1 MIGQSLTHYR
11 ILAPLG
17 AGGMGLVYR
26 ARDERLGRE
35 VALKVLPSGALGDE
49 AARARL
55 RREAL
60 ALSRLNHPA
69 IATVFEFDSERGTD
83 FLVMELLTG
92 VTLAERLEAG
102 PLAERDVVEIGQQ
115 IAEAL
120 ESAHEQGV
128 VHRDLKPSN
137 IMVSTRGRVKVL
149 DFGLA
154 RLLDGAGAATN
165 TSDPGSSGGTGPMI
179 GTLAYMAPEQ
189 LVGGAVDARADLY
202 ALGAVL
208 YEMAT
213 GVRPHAQTETPA
225 LLYAVAHTPPA
236 SPRSVRPQ
244 LSAGFEKVVLHA
256 LERDPTRRV
265 PSASAMIDELR
276 RLTAGPLQSEA
287 SQRPGAH
294 FGARA
299 RIESLAVLPL
309 ANLSGDPAQEFFS
322 DGMTEALIATL
333 AQIGAL
339 RVISRTSAMQ
349 YKGTSRALPEIARAL
364 NVDAIVEGA
373 VLRAGNRVRI
383 SATLIEGS
391 SDRHLWARSYER
403 DVDDVLALQS
413 EIARAIADEVKVQLT
428 PREESQLAA
437 ARPVNPPAYESY
449 LKGRHLWS
457 TRVPDDLRRSIEYF
471 EKSIAADP
479 TYALAYAGLADSWNI
494 LGDLAELPAG
504 EAFARARA
512 AAERALELDDQVA
525 EAHSSLAF
533 VHFFADWDWA
543 AAARS
548 FGRAIALKP
557 GYATA
562 RHWNS
567 ELFVA
572 EGRFNEGIAEGFY
585 ATKLDPLS
593 PVINTAPADALFMAR
608 RFEEALAELRKT
620 VEMAPTFIPGLTD
633 MGRVLTHLGR
643 VDEAIATFEHA
654 STLGTMNPYTN
665 AGLGYAFACAGRR
678 DDALRVARLLEE
690 RIAKTGRGSAHG
702 IASIYIGLG
711 DLDHALG
718 WLERAFELR
727 DRALVWLNV
736 HPRLDPLRSS
746 PRFEALVRKVIPT
759 G

>member
-1 MIGQSLTHYR
+1 MIGESLTHYR

-17 AGGMGLVYR
+17 AGGMGVVYR
-26 ARDERLGRE
+26 ARDERLERE
-35 VALKVLPSGALGDE
+35 VALKVLPAGALGNE
-49 AARARL
+49 IARARL

-83 FLVMELLTG
+83 FLVMELLAG
-92 VTLAERLEAG
+92 VTLAERLFAG
-102 PLAERDVVEIGQQ
+102 PLAERDVVEIGVQ

-128 VHRDLKPSN
+128 VHRDLKPAN

-154 RLLDGAGAATN
+154 RLLDATGGAASTLAPG
-165 TSDPGSSGGTGPMI
+165 TSGAAGPMA

-213 GVRPHAQTETPA
+213 GQRPHAQTEAPA

-236 SPRSVRPQ
+236 SPRSIRPE
-244 LSAGFEKVVLHA
+244 LSPGFEKVVMHA
-256 LERDPTRRV
+256 LERDPARRV
-265 PSASAMIDELR
+265 PSAAAMIEALR
-276 RLTAGPLQSEA
+276 HLTAAPLRSVTLPA
-287 SQRPGAH
+287 A
-294 FGARA
+294 GARA

-349 YKGTSRALPEIARAL
+349 YKGAARSLPEIARAL

-391 SDRHLWARSYER
+391 TDRHLWARSYER
-403 DVDDVLALQS
+403 DVDDVLSLQS
-413 EIARAIADEVKVQLT
+413 EIARAIANEVSVQLT

-437 ARPVNPPAYESY
+437 ARPVYPPAYENY

-457 TRVPDDLRRSIEYF
+457 TRAPEDLRSSIEF
-471 EKSIAADP
+471 FQKSIAADP
-479 TYALAYAGLADSWNI
+479 TYALAYAGLADSWSI
-494 LGDLAELPAG
+494 LGDQAQVQPG
-504 EAFARARA
+504 EAFSRARA

-525 EAHSSLAF
+525 EAHCSLAF
-533 VHFFADWDWA
+533 VQFFSDWDWA
-543 AAARS
+543 AAGAS
-548 FGRAIALKP
+548 FGRSIALKP

-567 ELFVA
+567 ELFIA
-572 EGRFNEGIAEGFY
+572 EGRFNEGIAEAFY
-585 ATKLDPLS
+585 AAKLDPLS
-593 PVINTAPADALFMAR
+593 PVIGTAPADALFMAR
-608 RFEEALAELRKT
+608 RFDESLAELSKT
-620 VEMAPTFIPGLTD
+620 VEMAPNFVPALTD

-643 VDEAIATFEHA
+643 TDEAIATFERAA
-654 STLGTMNPYTN
+654 SLSSIHPYTN
-665 AGLGYAFACAGRR
+665 AGLGYAYARAGRR
-678 DDALRVARLLEE
+678 DDALRIVRQLEVL
-690 RIAKTGRGSAHG
+690 IAEAGRGSAHA

-711 DLDHALG
+711 ELDQALD
-718 WLERAFELR
+718 WLERAVVMR
-727 DRALVWLNV
+727 DRALVWLRV
-736 HPRLDPLRSS
+736 HPRLDPLRGS
-746 PRFEALVRKVIPT
+746 PRFEALVRRVLPP
-759 G
+759 